1 MSANG
6 VSVFALVDIFILA
19 LMAVAALAG
28 IVITLHDAWC
38 WWGEWQARRDRHAPT
53 PHPSLER
60 EPWRE
65 TPELGSGKHRRLDY
79 SDITIEEDRR

>member
-19 LMAVAALAG
+19 LMAVAAIAG
-28 IVITLHDAWC
+28 IVVTLHDAWC
-38 WWGEWQARRDRHAPT
+38 WWCEWQDRRARRAPT
-53 PHPSLER
+53 PQSGVMR

>member
-19 LMAVAALAG
+19 LMAVAAIAG
-28 IVITLHDAWC
+28 IVVTLHDAWR
-38 WWGEWQARRDRHAPT
+38 WWCEWQDRRARRAPT
-53 PHPSLER
+53 PQSGVMR